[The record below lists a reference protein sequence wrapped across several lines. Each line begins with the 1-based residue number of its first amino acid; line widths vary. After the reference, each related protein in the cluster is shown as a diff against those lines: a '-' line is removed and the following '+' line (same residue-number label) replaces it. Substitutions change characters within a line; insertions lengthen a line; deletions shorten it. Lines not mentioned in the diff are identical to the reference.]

1 MKIFATLLILV
12 IFAQCYAKNK
22 DSIQTKKMCKQLTTI
37 CKKQNSNKKISSKCL
52 KLESELN
59 CKTDKKIK
67 ETKKRENKLTV
78 RKRNKRALQNKCAN
92 VFFNSYLKRYY
103 YFCDALKSSGL
114 TCKRYNKC
122 SWLCESLRRQGFCD
136 KPFDFL
142 QFFGK

>member
-1 MKIFATLLILV
+1 
-12 IFAQCYAKNK
+12 
-22 DSIQTKKMCKQLTTI
+22 MCKQLKTI
-37 CKKQNSNKKISSKCL
+37 CKKNNSNKKMSSKCL

-67 ETKKRENKLTV
+67 ETKKRKNKLTV

-103 YFCDALKSSGL
+103 YVFDSMSLRSS

-122 SWLCESLRRQGFCD
+122 SWLCESH
-136 KPFDFL
+136 
-142 QFFGK
+142 